1 MDLQQAMAIFY
12 QFIICNMIIVLEPY
26 RGKVGLYSTFFFQKV
41 EYNSPGMYL
50 LNLIKNTS
58 YI

>member
-1 MDLQQAMAIFY
+1 
-12 QFIICNMIIVLEPY
+12 MIIVLEPY

-41 EYNSPGMYL
+41 ENNSPGMYL